1 MRCLLGVKIMKKET
15 TQFDKAEPVSISTYY
30 ILDEDY
36 AEELKNSDAI
46 FLHDK
51 YRVRRKTNNPDFEV
65 LDTWE
70 DFIK

>member
-1 MRCLLGVKIMKKET
+1 MIKET
-15 TQFDKAEPVSISTYY
+15 IHFDKVEPISTYY

-46 FLHDK
+46 FLHEN